1 MPADT
6 RMPRTLRVR
15 VIRVSEVQLLTVSR
29 SGAVCRANVG
39 LDLLAGVA
47 VDVLP
52 VVDRFLEYFAA
63 DPAEKLTSHVGDELG
78 PLRVVP
84 DLAHQGVGLTEVV
97 ILRVQFVGRA
107 HHWTVGLPAV
117 LHRTG
122 DVGEG
127 AAGRVGRID
136 RLAAGV
142 GLSLIHISEPTRPY

>member
-1 MPADT
+1 MCIRDRSDT

-15 VIRVSEVQLLTVSR
+15 GIRPSEVQLLTVSR

-63 DPAEKLTSHVGDELG
+63 DPAEKMTSHVGDELG

-84 DLAHQGVGLTEVV
+84 DLAHQGAGLTEVV
-97 ILRVQFVGRA
+97 ILSVQLVGRA
-107 HHWTVGLPAV
+107 HHWTCL
-117 LHRTG
+117 LYTS
-122 DVGEG
+122 D
-127 AAGRVGRID
+127 AADDLTRVDLGGRRI
-136 RLAAGV
+136 
-142 GLSLIHISEPTRPY
+142 IKKKKQKNNIITT

>member
-15 VIRVSEVQLLTVSR
+15 GIRPSEVQLLTVSR
-29 SGAVCRANVG
+29 SVAVCRANVG

-63 DPAEKLTSHVGDELG
+63 DPAEKMTSHVGDELG
-78 PLRVVP
+78 PLCVVP
-84 DLAHQGVGLTEVV
+84 DVADECAGLTEVV
-97 ILRVQFVGRA
+97 ILSVQLVGRA

-117 LHRTG
+117 LH
-122 DVGEG
+122 
-127 AAGRVGRID
+127 
-136 RLAAGV
+136 
-142 GLSLIHISEPTRPY
+142 LSLIHISEPTRLG

>member
-15 VIRVSEVQLLTVSR
+15 GIRVSEVQLLTVSR

-63 DPAEKLTSHVGDELG
+63 DPTDKLNM
-78 PLRVVP
+78 RV
-84 DLAHQGVGLTEVV
+84 AHDCAGLTEVV
-97 ILRVQFVGRA
+97 ILSVQLVGRA

-136 RLAAGV
+136 GLAAGV
-142 GLSLIHISEPTRPY
+142 V